1 MEHLLGQ
8 SRSIDP
14 GSPGGH
20 PRLRER
26 LLKRGTAIVDA
37 VREVQPEAKKADEEA
52 EASGDYTAAPVEP
65 SGSLDEDANEA
76 LAALR
81 EKLQSES

>member
-1 MEHLLGQ
+1 
-8 SRSIDP
+8 
-14 GSPGGH
+14 
-20 PRLRER
+20 
-26 LLKRGTAIVDA
+26 
-37 VREVQPEAKKADEEA
+37 
-52 EASGDYTAAPVEP
+52 VEP